1 MATFSF
7 DIVSEFDKAAMNNAV
22 EGVQREV
29 ANRYDFKGTPA
40 GIDWLGEKSGVKI
53 TGNNDWQIESIL
65 DILRKNLARYGLTSK
80 FLSLEKPILTNN
92 LQSSQEVP
100 FVQGLDAEKAKQVT
114 KLIRDKYPKAKP
126 QIQGQMV
133 RVTSGSKD
141 ELQNI
146 MQSLRQSQLEFAVNF
161 TNFR

>member
-1 MATFSF
+1 MSSFSF
-7 DIVSEFDKAAMNNAV
+7 DIVSEIDKAAMNNAV
-22 EGVQREV
+22 EGAQREV
-29 ANRYDFKGTPA
+29 ANRYDFKGTLA
-40 GIDWLGEKSGVKI
+40 NIDWLGDKKGVKI

-65 DILRKNLARYGLTSK
+65 DILRKNLAKYNLTSK
-80 FLSLEKPILTNN
+80 FLNLEKPILTNN
-92 LQSSQEVP
+92 MQSSQEIP
-100 FVQGLDAEKAKQVT
+100 FVEGLDAEKAKQVT
-114 KLIRDKYPKAKP
+114 KLIRDNYPKAKP

-146 MQSLRQSQLEFAVNF
+146 MQLLRQSKLEFAVDF

>member
-1 MATFSF
+1 MSSFSF
-7 DIVSEFDKAAMNNAV
+7 DIVSEIDKAAMNNAV
-22 EGVQREV
+22 EGAQREV

-40 GIDWLGEKSGVKI
+40 NIDWLGDKKGVKI

-65 DILRKNLARYGLTSK
+65 DILRKNLAKYNLTSK
-80 FLSLEKPILTNN
+80 FLNLEKPILTNN
-92 LQSSQEVP
+92 MQSSQEIP
-100 FVQGLDAEKAKQVT
+100 FVEGLDAEKAKQVT
-114 KLIRDKYPKAKP
+114 KLIRDNYPKAKP

-146 MQSLRQSQLEFAVNF
+146 MQLLRQSKLEFAVDF